1 MEDDV
6 PTLEESGKIKEVSGK
21 KREEEVKKKEE
32 DGSKRKKLN
41 LLTAALIEKILSM
54 EKQSQQVK
62 FSAWSFTSCLSL
74 LHAISY
80 YLSYHTSCHVLL
92 FLPYP
97 TYCHNLLPVIACF
110 MSKLSFLF

>member
-6 PTLEESGKIKEVSGK
+6 PTLEESGKIKELSGK
-21 KREEEVKKKEE
+21 KREEEVKKKDE

-62 FSAWSFTSCLSL
+62 FPAWSFTSCLRL
-74 LHAISY
+74 LHAVSY
-80 YLSYHTSCHVLL
+80 YLPYLLHVMSYSSFYSLL
-92 FLPYP
+92 TATTYFL
-97 TYCHNLLPVIACF
+97 
-110 MSKLSFLF
+110 S